1 MTHLKR
7 IAAPK
12 TWPIKRKQNVWI
24 TKQNPGPHTSKTS
37 ISLNTV
43 FKDLLK
49 YTKTTRE
56 TKRILNDG
64 KILVNQKPRK
74 GIRFPLGV
82 FDVLSL
88 PTGENFR
95 LLYDR
100 IGKFV
105 LKPVKKEEAEIL
117 LYKIKDKTILKNKKI
132 QLNFND
138 GTNLLVPKDEYS
150 VGDTIVMEKGKIKF
164 HFNFD
169 DSSIVYVIGG
179 KHIGTSGE
187 LKKSENKYL
196 VKTKKDSFLVLKEH
210 IFVIGKDKPLITIS
224 EK

>member
-24 TKQNPGPHTSKTS
+24 TRQNPGPHTSKTS

-56 TKRILNDG
+56 TKRIFNDG

-74 GIRFPLGV
+74 DIDFPLGV
-82 FDVLSL
+82 LDVLSL

-95 LLYDR
+95 LLYNQ
-100 IGKFV
+100 IGRFV
-105 LKPVKKEEAEIL
+105 LKPIKKEEAEIL
-117 LYKIKDKTILKNKKI
+117 LYKIKNKTVLKNKKI
-132 QLNFND
+132 QLNFSD
-138 GTNLLVPKDEYS
+138 GTNLLVPKNEYS
-150 VGDTIVMEKGKIKF
+150 VGDTVVVEKGKIKS
-164 HFNFD
+164 HINLG
-169 DSSIVYVIGG
+169 DSSVVYVIGG
-179 KHIGTSGE
+179 KHIGLVGE
-187 LKKSENKYL
+187 LKKSENNYL
-196 VKTKKDSFLVLKEH
+196 VKAKKDSFSVLKEH
-210 IFVIGKDKPLITIS
+210 IFVIGKEKPLITIS
-224 EK
+224 